1 MKVKVGT
8 TLDPELYRQV
18 QESAHLRGCSISQLI
33 EDALRVYLRQE
44 AIGTID
50 RVSESFG
57 EYRVS
62 PERLAEILQDDPFD
76 G

>member
-18 QESAHLRGCSISQLI
+18 QDSAYLRGCSISQLI
-33 EDALRVYLRQE
+33 EDALRIYLKRE
-44 AIGTID
+44 ALNTID

-57 EYRVS
+57 EYQVA
-62 PERLAEILQDDPFD
+62 PQVVAEVLQDDPFD